1 MKNNVFSFYADVM
14 YARQYLPTKRCRNAR
29 TMTMLASHQFH
40 IRKISSKEAPV
51 AFKVTAFEANRII
64 RLVNGTLYGTIIQ
77 SGGYRFDNFL
87 QPLLWEVRWQ
97 YQSLVDEQAPKGH
110 MANYFIDRPY
120 DMNKSVTLSDTF
132 DENCQKIQKHLDQ
145 KFLIIDGDLWVKTDE
160 PRYEVV
166 TMGLGHNHGGTA
178 MFIEYDYNENISK
191 DSYFRADQFKEAYDY
206 AIKVA
211 ENRGDT
217 DSAARFKEE
226 LKTKEYLDYIE
237 VCIPEAVNINPQK
250 EAGNGNPLL
259 NEMEGVIEASPNKD
273 SAGLGVI
280 LTALSHLKN

>member
-1 MKNNVFSFYADVM
+1 MKINVFSFDADVM
-14 YARQYLPTKRCRNAR
+14 YARKYLPTKKCRNVR

-40 IRKISSKEAPV
+40 VRKISSKEAPI
-51 AFKVTAFEANRII
+51 AFKVTAYEANRTI
-64 RLVNGTLYGTIIQ
+64 RLFNGTLYGTIIQ
-77 SGGYRFDNFL
+77 RGGYRFDNFL

-97 YQSLVDEQAPKGH
+97 YQSLVHKQAPNGD

-178 MFIEYDYNENISK
+178 MFIEYDYNENISN
-191 DSYFRADQFKEAYDY
+191 DNYFRADQFKEAYDY

-211 ENRGDT
+211 EGRGDT
-217 DSAARFKEE
+217 DSAARFREE
-226 LKTKEYLDYIE
+226 LKTKEYLKYIE
-237 VCIPEAVNINPQK
+237 VCIPEAVNLNPRRD
-250 EAGNGNPLL
+250 AGSGNPLL
-259 NEMEGVIEASPNKD
+259 NEMEEAISGSPDKQ
-273 SAGLGVI
+273 SAALGVF
-280 LTALSHLKN
+280 LTALTHLK

>member
-14 YARQYLPTKRCRNAR
+14 YARQYLPTKRCRNWR

-110 MANYFIDRPY
+110 MANYFIDR
-120 DMNKSVTLSDTF
+120 SDTF

-145 KFLIIDGDLWVKTDE
+145 KFLIIDGNLWVKTEE
-160 PRYEVV
+160 PRYEIV

-217 DSAARFKEE
+217 DSAARFKEK

-237 VCIPEAVNINPQK
+237 VCIPEAVNLNPQK

>member
-1 MKNNVFSFYADVM
+1 MEINVFSFNADVM
-14 YARQYLPTKRCRNAR
+14 YARKYLPTNRCRNAR

-51 AFKVTAFEANRII
+51 AFKVTAFEANRTI
-64 RLVNGTLYGTIIQ
+64 RLFNGTLYGTIIQ
-77 SGGYRFDNFL
+77 RGGYRFDDFL

-110 MANYFIDRPY
+110 MVNYFVDRPY

-132 DENCQKIQKHLDQ
+132 DENCQRIQEHLDQ

-160 PRYEVV
+160 PRYEVA

-178 MFIEYDYNENISK
+178 MFIEYNYNENISN
-191 DSYFRADQFKEAYDY
+191 DNYFRADQFKEAYDY

-211 ENRGDT
+211 EGRGDT
-217 DSAARFKEE
+217 DSAARFKEK

-237 VCIPEAVNINPQK
+237 VCIPEAVNLNPRRD
-250 EAGNGNPLL
+250 AGSGNPLL
-259 NEMEGVIEASPNKD
+259 NEMEEAISGSPDKQ
-273 SAGLGVI
+273 SAALGVF
-280 LTALSHLKN
+280 LTALTHLK